1 MNLMGS
7 TGGEDKAFMK
17 LVRTEL
23 PNQGTKGTESKKHVF
38 VMFFLNGC
46 GPCNNMKGTW
56 VELAAKNNA
65 QKDVLVCAIESRN
78 VQKINPSVTGFPTF
92 CYYGPNRAAVNTF
105 SGNRDKEGLQ
115 AWIHGHVHVHSH
127 SGKHQGGTRKQKKPK
142 KQKKT
147 RKQKKRSRHV
157 SKWTLF

>member
-1 MNLMGS
+1 
-7 TGGEDKAFMK
+7 
-17 LVRTEL
+17 
-23 PNQGTKGTESKKHVF
+23 
-38 VMFFLNGC
+38 MFFLNGC

>member
-1 MNLMGS
+1 MVS
-7 TGGEDKAFMK
+7 TGGEEEAFLK
-17 LVRTEL
+17 LVRTEF

-46 GPCNNMKGTW
+46 TPCNNMKGIW
-56 VELAAKNNA
+56 VELAKNNA
-65 QKDVLVCAIESRN
+65 QKDVLVCAIESDN

-92 CYYGPNRAAVNTF
+92 CYYGPNRAVVKTF

-115 AWIHGHVHVHSH
+115 AWINSHVD
-127 SGKHQGGTRKQKKPK
+127 SGKHKGGTRKQKKPK
-142 KQKKT
+142 KPKKT